1 MNGSRSKKTVP
12 EDGGG
17 KAAPEEKN
25 RHAGRAL
32 AVVLPVLSL
41 VCIGIALLY
50 YAVLGDLGKTSEP
63 SAPTQTGEQ
72 TDSPETIHLSGSD
85 AEKTP
90 EDGTSSEPEPETP
103 TTDDKTDEPEAEPD
117 VKLILSRTELTLAPG
132 EQAGLSVSV
141 QAPYGREIYVF
152 WSSSD
157 EKIASIDPSGM
168 VTAVAAGECDMIASA
183 DEIRSL
189 CHVTVTEEGASGYLL
204 PSDSRAITEEDLAGM
219 DRETVSLA
227 RNEIFARHGRVFK
240 TASIQSYFDSQ
251 SWYTPDPDFDENAPG
266 ALSALEKE
274 NLSFLVAYETQ
285 KGWR

>member
-1 MNGSRSKKTVP
+1 MNGTRSEDQVP
-12 EDGGG
+12 EGGG
-17 KAAPEEKN
+17 KAAPEEKKK
-25 RHAGRAL
+25 RAERAL
-32 AVVLPVLSL
+32 AIVLPVLSL

-50 YAVLGDLGKTSEP
+50 YAVLGDLGKTNEP
-63 SAPTQTGEQ
+63 SAPEQSDEQ
-72 TDSPETIHLSGSD
+72 TEQPETIHLSGGD

-90 EDGTSSEPEPETP
+90 EDDSSAEPETP

-117 VKLILSRTELTLAPG
+117 VKLVLSRTELTLTPG

-141 QAPYGREIYVF
+141 QAPYGREVYVF

-157 EKIASIDPSGM
+157 EKVASIDPSGM

-183 DEIRSL
+183 DEIRSI
-189 CHVTVTEEGASGYLL
+189 CHVTVTEEAASGYLL
-204 PSDSRAITEEDLAGM
+204 PSDTRAITEDDLAGM

-227 RNEIFARHGRVFK
+227 RNEIFARHGRTFK
-240 TASIQSYFDSQ
+240 TASIQAYFDSQ